1 MKSIRLFRWILV
13 ITNLLLI
20 IIPVGSL
27 VLSYFFLLPSVLT
40 DEFNNEAKALT
51 AAFAMW
57 AAILVLTSVC
67 FLGIAFTNSIC
78 LHLIAALL
86 LCCPLALGV
95 WIIVEQF
102 VYKDHPNWPVVAITF
117 TACLIWTVQVLTEL
131 LLSCALCCQPSETTS
146 TADDDDAEAAKG
158 LTSAEEGH
166 EDDDDNSDSSS
177 DKKKK
182 KKEKEKEKK
191 KKEKELKKKEKKDSK
206 KEKGGKEEKEKLV
219 NSSSK
224 NSDVG
229 STPQSVL
236 PSAPSSGGGGGSSG
250 AFVPSAQAPPI
261 EEVDEGEDEEEED
274 EEEEQD
280 SQAGGQRPLSASN
293 IRTSPGYTSS
303 GGVSNVQYRSAFNTS
318 SFTTQQNNLSGDN
331 SSRINNINSD
341 AVLLRPL
348 SEDRQR
354 LVQQM
359 PGHYHG
365 AITALGSGPGAVPP
379 LATPED
385 TGECLHVDVH

>member
-27 VLSYFFLLPSVLT
+27 ILSYFFLLPSVLT

-51 AAFAMW
+51 AAFSMW

-67 FLGIAFTNSIC
+67 FLGITFTNSIC

-102 VYKDHPNWPVVAITF
+102 LYKPHPNWPVVAIAF
-117 TACLIWTVQVLTEL
+117 TASLIWTVQVLTEL

-158 LTSAEEGH
+158 LTSAEEGQE
-166 EDDDDNSDSSS
+166 EDEDGSDSSS

-182 KKEKEKEKK
+182 KKQKEKEKEKK
-191 KKEKELKKKEKKDSK
+191 KREKELKKKEKKEGK
-206 KEKGGKEEKEKLV
+206 KEKGSSGEKEKLV

-229 STPQSVL
+229 TAVL
-236 PSAPSSGGGGGSSG
+236 PSAPSGGTSASG

-280 SQAGGQRPLSASN
+280 SQAAVRPLSSN

-303 GGVSNVQYRSAFNTS
+303 TGPPNVQYRSAFSPHTS

-331 SSRINNINSD
+331 SRINNTSNLPNSD

-385 TGECLHVDVH
+385 TGV

>member
-20 IIPVGSL
+20 IIPIGSL

-40 DEFNNEAKALT
+40 DEFNNEAKALS

-78 LHLIAALL
+78 LHLVAALL

-102 VYKDHPNWPVVAITF
+102 LYKPNPNWPVVAITF
-117 TACLIWTVQVLTEL
+117 TASLIWTVQVLTEL

-158 LTSAEEGH
+158 LTTAEEGQ
-166 EDDDDNSDSSS
+166 EDDDETDDTSSS
-177 DKKKK
+177 AEKKKK
-182 KKEKEKEKK
+182 KKEKEKERK
-191 KKEKELKKKEKKDSK
+191 KKEKELKKKEKKESK
-206 KEKGGKEEKEKLV
+206 KGSEKGSSGEKEKLV

-229 STPQSVL
+229 SSPQSVQ
-236 PSAPSSGGGGGSSG
+236 PSAPSGTTTSG

-280 SQAGGQRPLSASN
+280 SQAGLGQRPLSSN
-293 IRTSPGYTSS
+293 IRTSPGYTS
-303 GGVSNVQYRSAFNTS
+303 GTSNIGYRSAFGQHTS

-331 SSRINNINSD
+331 SRISNAVNSD
-341 AVLLRPL
+341 SVLLRPL

-385 TGECLHVDVH
+385 TGKHQLRE